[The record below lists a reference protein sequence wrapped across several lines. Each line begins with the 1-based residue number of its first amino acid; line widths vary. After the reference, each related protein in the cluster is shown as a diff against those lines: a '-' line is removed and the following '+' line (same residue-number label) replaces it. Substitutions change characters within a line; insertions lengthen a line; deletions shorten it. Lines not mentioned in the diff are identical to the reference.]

1 MAAWL
6 SSTLT
11 FTLQNGI
18 TESLHYGPLYLSPQ
32 YKEKAFQLKKSL
44 NIWGDIYAS
53 VDLVLILPMGCTENC
68 KTATKKLF
76 QQHMTWAS
84 GTNTSFLY
92 HPLSYV
98 RLTLGGTSFSEIMVK
113 VWCSE
118 CTATGW
124 SWELLANH
132 VTSSRADFH
141 PPYMSSG
148 HQKIQR
154 WDEGEENVSSRTF
167 SGAAT
172 RCNLICCYEWTLICD
187 LLLNVDCEM

>member
-1 MAAWL
+1 MV
-6 SSTLT
+6 
-11 FTLQNGI
+11 
-18 TESLHYGPLYLSPQ
+18 LYICHRNIKRKPFNWR
-32 YKEKAFQLKKSL
+32 KASIFE
-44 NIWGDIYAS
+44 DIHAS

-68 KTATKKLF
+68 NSPTKKLF

-118 CTATGW
+118 CTGW

-148 HQKIQR
+148 HQKIHL
-154 WDEGEENVSSRTF
+154 GEMRERRTF
-167 SGAAT
+167 HLKHSVEQPRGVTWYAAT
-172 RCNLICCYEWTLICD
+172 SGHWFVIYC
-187 LLLNVDCEM
+187 